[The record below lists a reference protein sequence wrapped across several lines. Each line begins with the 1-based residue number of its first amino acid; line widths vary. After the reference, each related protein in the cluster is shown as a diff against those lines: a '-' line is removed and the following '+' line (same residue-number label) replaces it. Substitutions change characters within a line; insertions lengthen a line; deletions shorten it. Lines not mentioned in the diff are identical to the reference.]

1 MSFTYCSSAIEFFW
15 TAKLSTNSSLKILF
29 LCCDFILVKLWSL
42 AFCRFFV
49 YLTKAILSSLPRYF
63 TMGSSLW
70 HDQLW
75 EFHYYKHIRQTNDF
89 KDTRSSDTLY
99 SSLCRRLLITNS
111 LKIQFKIDSLPS
123 CQLCVCT
130 KHCFI
135 LWVKYLFKLHWF
147 TGQKQPIPLK
157 MVTYKALQ
165 KAQKY
170 CLWLLGNKETAFL
183 ISLGQ
188 NFSEI

>member
-15 TAKLSTNSSLKILF
+15 TAKLSTNSSLTSIKSQHKKSIF
-29 LCCDFILVKLWSL
+29 KLLSL

-49 YLTKAILSSLPRYF
+49 YLTKEILSSPTQYF

-89 KDTRSSDTLY
+89 KDTRSSDALY
-99 SSLCRRLLITNS
+99 SSLCRRLLITNC

-135 LWVKYLFKLHWF
+135 L
-147 TGQKQPIPLK
+147 
-157 MVTYKALQ
+157 
-165 KAQKY
+165 
-170 CLWLLGNKETAFL
+170 
-183 ISLGQ
+183 
-188 NFSEI
+188 